1 MNTTPLKL
9 LNDKDPVSQRI
20 FLVKDKTKGIGK
32 TGRTFLTLLIGD
44 QSGQIEARIWD
55 NVTELEDQFE
65 IGDLVSIKGLIQVYN
80 QRKQLVIHKL
90 EKVTDVNID
99 KDQYK
104 MKEKEVDAHAL
115 WSELISH
122 VQSVEI
128 LPLKQLMLDTLQDD
142 DIKSRLLKA
151 PAAKSIHHAYKSGLL
166 VHIVS
171 ICRLMNSISQH
182 YTFLNKDLLIFGAI
196 FHDLGKIWELDINPQ
211 QQIYYTQSGQ
221 LLGHMLLACELVEKK
236 SQQVLGFPDDLKMI
250 LKHIILSH
258 HGKIEYGSPKLPMV
272 PEALVIAM
280 IDDLDS
286 KIDTMMNFVN
296 LEREAGESWS
306 RYHEGFDRY
315 FFLEDL
321 KTKWKS

>member
-1 MNTTPLKL
+1 
-9 LNDKDPVSQRI
+9 
-20 FLVKDKTKGIGK
+20 
-32 TGRTFLTLLIGD
+32 
-44 QSGQIEARIWD
+44 
-55 NVTELEDQFE
+55 
-65 IGDLVSIKGLIQVYN
+65 
-80 QRKQLVIHKL
+80 
-90 EKVTDVNID
+90 
-99 KDQYK
+99 
-104 MKEKEVDAHAL
+104 
-115 WSELISH
+115 
-122 VQSVEI
+122 
-128 LPLKQLMLDTLQDD
+128 
-142 DIKSRLLKA
+142 
-151 PAAKSIHHAYKSGLL
+151 
-166 VHIVS
+166 
-171 ICRLMNSISQH
+171 MNSISQH

-196 FHDLGKIWELDINPQ
+196 FHDLGKIWELDINQQ

-236 SQQVLGFPDDLKMI
+236 SQQVLGFPEDLKII